1 MIFSFKIKQNTSI
14 GDIKKTVILMEN
26 SVTQAFLDEV
36 WTELLVPAAVQQKV
50 EIVHF

>member
-1 MIFSFKIKQNTSI
+1 MIFSFKIKQNTSV
-14 GDIKKTVILMEN
+14 GDIKYVILMEN

>member
-1 MIFSFKIKQNTSI
+1 MIFSFKIKQNTSV
-14 GDIKKTVILMEN
+14 GDIKNVILMEN